1 MPITGRMMKLLTLI
15 TGSQR
20 SVANFAMQC
29 SDGNSNEDQLMIN
42 RQFNSTA
49 GDVTFVYK
57 PDESLPPCYIP
68 KCLTCPVRHTCG
80 NCKYGVTYE

>member
-1 MPITGRMMKLLTLI
+1 MT
-15 TGSQR
+15 
-20 SVANFAMQC
+20 
-29 SDGNSNEDQLMIN
+29 EH
-42 RQFNSTA
+42 QFNSTA

-57 PDESLPPCYIP
+57 PDESLPSCYIPKCYIP